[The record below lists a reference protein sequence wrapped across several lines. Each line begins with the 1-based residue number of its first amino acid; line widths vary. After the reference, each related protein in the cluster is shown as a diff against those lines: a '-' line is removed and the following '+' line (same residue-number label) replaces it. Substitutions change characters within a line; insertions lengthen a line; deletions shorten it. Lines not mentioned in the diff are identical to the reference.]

1 MLRNMLLLIVRFRV
15 AALNGVKSDLGWR
28 WRSHHLPQ
36 NVGDRPDLTVMQLDR
51 FRQPRQLLG
60 ELARRCQQSS
70 QAHEGAHDFDIDASS
85 GSRAKNAAEHGD
97 AMFRENAGRLSL
109 AAPT

>member
-1 MLRNMLLLIVRFRV
+1 MLCNMLRLIVCFRV
-15 AALNGVKSDLGWR
+15 AALNCVKSHLAR
-28 WRSHHLPQ
+28 SWRSHHLAQ
-36 NVGDRPDLTVMQLDR
+36 NVGDSPDLTVVQLDR

-70 QAHEGAHDFDIDASS
+70 QTHEGAHDLDIDASS
-85 GSRAKNAAEHGD
+85 GSRAQNAAEHGD
-97 AMFRENAGRLSL
+97 AMLRENAGRLSL